1 MRLRLLVSA
10 ALIATAVPFAATAGA
25 TPNPCQPWTVTD
37 LATGLGVIENLL
49 PTRTEIY
56 YSGEG
61 VMRFTR
67 TGEPTLFVPAE
78 SPGAIRIKGN
88 ALWFVTGDG
97 ARSGVLGTA
106 DGTLQRVDLRTRKQT
121 TVASGLT
128 MPNGFTFLPDGS
140 AVTSRDISVLN
151 PTGITRVT
159 TKGVVQP
166 RWSDQADSNGL
177 AVDLTGRYL
186 YSDETFT
193 YASNIYRT
201 EIANPARRTV
211 VATLGG
217 PGVPK
222 GLDDLTLA
230 SSGALYV
237 TANSAGEVIR
247 VDPKTGSSCVIASD
261 LLTISSVRQGA
272 GGAFPANRLY
282 ATTFTGRI
290 VEITP
295 PAGVTP

>member
-1 MRLRLLVSA
+1 MRLPLLLSA
-10 ALIATAVPFAATAGA
+10 ALVALSAPLASAAA
-25 TPNPCQPWTVTD
+25 PSPCQAWAVKD
-37 LATGLGVIENLL
+37 LATGLGVLENLL
-49 PTRTEIY
+49 PTRTEIF
-56 YSGEG
+56 YSGDG

-67 TGEPTLFVPAE
+67 AGAPTLVAAAD
-78 SPGAIRIKGN
+78 SPGGLRIRNG

-97 ARSGVLGTA
+97 LQSGALGRA
-106 DGTLQRVDLRTRKQT
+106 DGTLQRLDLRTRRQT
-121 TVASGLT
+121 TIASGLT

-140 AVTSRDISVLN
+140 ALTSRDVAGLH
-151 PTGITRVT
+151 PTGITRVSPT
-159 TKGVVQP
+159 GVVQE
-166 RWSDQADSNGL
+166 RWSDQADSNGM
-177 AVDLTGRYL
+177 AVDPTGRYL

-193 YASNIYRT
+193 YGSKVYRT
-201 EIANPARRTV
+201 EIAHPSRRTV

-230 SSGALYV
+230 SSGALYLA
-237 TANSAGEVIR
+237 ANSAGQVIR
-247 VDPKTGSSCVIASD
+247 LDPRTGSSCVVATG
-261 LLTISSVRQGA
+261 LTTISSVRQGA

-290 VEITP
+290 AEITP